1 MHYNYFAV
9 VNSTALSQRS
19 VLSQE
24 FCLLLHLSKTGVG
37 LVQSAGAG
45 VSWTT
50 RVPFSLESMPAAG
63 WSVLG
68 GVHGQSERDRT
79 SGIQTVVGLFSQ
91 QYF

>member
-9 VNSTALSQRS
+9 VSSTALLQRS

-24 FCLLLHLSKTGVG
+24 FCLLLHLSKAGVG
-37 LVQSAGAG
+37 LIQSE
-45 VSWTT
+45 TT
-50 RVPFSLESMPAAG
+50 RVLFSLESMPAAG

-68 GVHGQSERDRT
+68 GIHGQSERDQM
-79 SGIQTVVGLFSQ
+79 SGFQPVVGLFSH